1 MNSQM
6 QSLFRFEE
14 DFEDSLRC
22 IPMSVRL
29 KLDTCGIKLKL
40 AHWLNLSHTQRSALL
55 DCPCD
60 SSAEIQAYRLLIHQ
74 FTAPNLPLDL
84 LIEPNPAWLELNSL
98 PKVLQQKLIQMERE
112 VSLSQWQQLSPLQRF
127 ALIKL
132 SGDRGGQNFTA
143 ALQEFGII

>member
-1 MNSQM
+1 M

-22 IPMSVRL
+22 IPMAVRL

-40 AHWLNLSHTQRSALL
+40 AHWLNLSHAQRTALL
-55 DCPCD
+55 DLPCN

-74 FTAPNLPLDL
+74 FTAPNIPSDLPV
-84 LIEPNPAWLELNSL
+84 EPNPGWLELNSL
-98 PKVLQQKLIQMERE
+98 PEVLQKRLAAVERGI
-112 VSLSQWQQLSPLQRF
+112 SLSQWQQLSPLQRF

-132 SGDRGGQNFTA
+132 SGSHGHQNFIP
-143 ALQEFGII
+143 ALQEFGIL